1 MVGIFMKANGLQLV
15 PFLFAV
21 LATAWFL
28 AACSNEESVN
38 DPLAD
43 GPVAAQVTAG
53 IGQSMTRVSVNGQ
66 SAAFTA
72 GDVIHVVAEGT
83 SAYDY
88 TLQDGGSWSAGSNPY
103 YFQDRDSVDFQAW
116 YADPALTPAGNEI
129 DIDTKTQANSSNG
142 WNHWDILLTPAVT
155 TTVENPVINFTGGNA
170 FSHIMSQVS
179 FVFQAGN
186 GISDLSAL
194 TGYTVKDVTTDATF
208 NTQTCDLT
216 AGSTTGDIAMTVTGE
231 ADKQVDCTPII
242 MVPQTVSGTSVS
254 GTLNL
259 EVTYNGQTY
268 KAALNPPTS
277 GLQAGYSYTYTVTI
291 SNTGLEVGN
300 ATIND
305 WLTDDSFN
313 DSGDATLQ

>member
-1 MVGIFMKANGLQLV
+1 MKANGLQLV

-28 AACSNEESVN
+28 VACSNEESVN

>member
-53 IGQSMTRVSVNGQ
+53 IGQSMTRASIDAGG

-129 DIDTKTQANSSNG
+129 DIDTKTQTNSSNG

-179 FVFQAGN
+179 FVFQTGN

-208 NTQTCDLT
+208 NTQSCNLT

-231 ADKQVDCTPII
+231 ADSQVDGTPII
-242 MVPQTVSGTSVS
+242 MMPQTVS

-268 KAALNPPTS
+268 KAALNPPTG

-300 ATIND
+300 ATIGNWD
-305 WLTDDSFN
+305 QHADFN
-313 DSGDATLQ
+313 GSGEATLQ

>member
-1 MVGIFMKANGLQLV
+1 MKANRLKWT
-15 PFLFAV
+15 PAV
-21 LATAWFL
+21 IMALTMTL
-28 AACSNEESVN
+28 AACSNEETVN

-53 IGQSMTRVSVNGQ
+53 IGQSMTRVSVDDNG
-66 SAAFTA
+66 SAEFTT
-72 GDVIHVVAEGT
+72 GDVIHVVAGGT
-83 SAYDY
+83 ATYDY
-88 TLQDGGSWSAGSNPY
+88 TLQGDNSWSASNQY
-103 YFQDRDSVDFQAW
+103 YFHNRNNVNFKAW

-129 DIDTKTQANSSNG
+129 SIDTKTQTNSSNG

-179 FVFQAGN
+179 FVFQTGN

-208 NTQTCDLT
+208 NTQSCNLT
-216 AGSTTGDIAMTVTGE
+216 TGSTTGDIAMTVTGE
-231 ADKQVDCTPII
+231 ADSQVDCTPII
-242 MVPQTVSGTSVS
+242 MVPQTVS

-268 KAALNPPTS
+268 KAALNPPTG
-277 GLQAGYSYTYTVTI
+277 GLQTGYSYTYTVTI

-300 ATIND
+300 ATIGNWD
-305 WLTDDSFN
+305 QHADFDG
-313 DSGDATLQ
+313 SGEVTLQ

>member
-1 MVGIFMKANGLQLV
+1 MV

>member
-15 PFLFAV
+15 PSLFAV

-53 IGQSMTRVSVNGQ
+53 IGQSMTRASIDAGG

-103 YFQDRDSVDFQAW
+103 YFQGRNSVDFQAW

-129 DIDTKTQANSSNG
+129 DIDTKTQTNSSNG

-179 FVFQAGN
+179 FVFQTGN

-208 NTQTCDLT
+208 NTQSCNLT
-216 AGSTTGDIAMTVTGE
+216 TGSTTGDIAMTVTGE
-231 ADKQVDCTPII
+231 ADSQVDCTPII
-242 MVPQTVSGTSVS
+242 MVPQTVS

-268 KAALNPPTS
+268 KAALNPPTG

-300 ATIND
+300 ATIGNWD
-305 WLTDDSFN
+305 QHADFN
-313 DSGDATLQ
+313 GSGEATLQ

>member
-1 MVGIFMKANGLQLV
+1 MKANGLQLV

-254 GTLNL
+254 GTLNI

-268 KAALNPPTS
+268 KAALNPPTG

>member
-1 MVGIFMKANGLQLV
+1 MKANRLKWTPAAIMAL
-15 PFLFAV
+15 
-21 LATAWFL
+21 TMTL
-28 AACSNEESVN
+28 AACSNEEMVN

-53 IGQSMTRVSVNGQ
+53 ISGTQTRVSVNGQ

-72 GDVIHVVAEGT
+72 GDVIHVVADET
-83 SAYDY
+83 AAYDY

-103 YFQDRDSVDFQAW
+103 YFQDRNSVDFQAW
-116 YADPALTPAGNEI
+116 YADPALSTSANTI
-129 DIDTKTQANSSNG
+129 TIDTQTQPIGSNR
-142 WNHWDILLTPAVT
+142 WNQWDILVTPVVST
-155 TTVENPVINFTGGNA
+155 SVSSPEINFTDNNA
-170 FSHIMSQVS
+170 FSHIMTQL
-179 FVFQAGN
+179 VFIFKVGN
-186 GISDLSAL
+186 DIGDLSAL

-208 NTQTCDLT
+208 NTQSCDLT
-216 AGSTTGDIAMTVTGE
+216 TGSTTGDIAMTVTGE
-231 ADKQVDCTPII
+231 ADNQVDCTPII
-242 MVPQTVSGTSVS
+242 MVPQTVS

-268 KAALNPPTS
+268 KAALNPPTG

-305 WLTDDSFN
+305 WLTDDSIN
-313 DSGDATLQ
+313 GSGDATLQ